1 MVDDDGDVAVVIGG
15 GGGVDDDADD
25 GVNDGVNDGV
35 DDGVQGERVCVQR
48 RYRDV
53 RGVAVSL
60 VADEDEGERCRVVDA
75 RALDE
80 LRVPHA
86 DLLERRLQLD
96 CVRR

>member
-1 MVDDDGDVAVVIGG
+1 MVDDDGDVAVVVGG
-15 GGGVDDDADD
+15 GDVDDDVDD
-25 GVNDGVNDGV
+25 DVH
-35 DDGVQGERVCVQR
+35 DGVQGERVCVQR

-60 VADEDEGERCRVVDA
+60 VADEDEGERRRVVDA

-80 LRVPHA
+80 LRVPHT

-96 CVRR
+96 CVWR